1 MINIPF
7 NRCVVVTTLN
17 LVQIIDRLQGAI
29 YDPHFVSSTTV
40 ERNPR
45 PESYQGKIQGFK
57 FSATRIITY
66 KDFHL
71 PIFLSPTIE
80 GKIASLYHGYEIALT
95 MKVQS
100 ITVALLLTCV
110 GGLAMAISTVLD
122 PILTDP
128 ENYQNSSAFQLIVLG
143 LIAVLGYFYF
153 AAYRE
158 TKFFK
163 SLFIKGFKVA
173 TQPAAVSSLHWSED
187 LFQEVGHYSE
197 PDLFTAEPVT
207 GWLSEPDLSTAESVT
222 GWLSEPDLFT
232 TEPVTG
238 WLRKNLPSFPNPDLD
253 SSNLP
258 QVKKPPRARESRDL
272 LQQNLPSF
280 PKLDRPE
287 HEL

>member
-17 LVQIIDRLQGAI
+17 LAQIIDRLQSAI
-29 YDPHFVSSTTV
+29 YDPHFASSNTA
-40 ERNPR
+40 ERDPR
-45 PESYQGKIQGFK
+45 SQSYQGKIQGFK

-71 PIFLSPTIE
+71 PILLSPTLE

-95 MKVQS
+95 IKVQS

-110 GGLAMAISTVLD
+110 GGLSMAISTVLD

-128 ENYQNSSAFQLIVLG
+128 ENYQNSSAFPIIVLS

-163 SLFIKGFKVA
+163 ALFIKRFEVA
-173 TQPAAVSSLHWSED
+173 TQPAAVSSLHWSEG
-187 LFQEVGHYSE
+187 LFEEVGQYSE
-197 PDLFTAEPVT
+197 PDLSTTEPVT
-207 GWLSEPDLSTAESVT
+207 GWLSEPDLFTA
-222 GWLSEPDLFT
+222 
-232 TEPVTG
+232 EPVTG
-238 WLRKNLPSFPNPDLD
+238 WLRKNLPSFPNSDLD
-253 SSNLP
+253 STNLP
-258 QVKKPPRARESRDL
+258 QVKKPPQSRESRDL

-287 HEL
+287 HDH

>member
-7 NRCVVVTTLN
+7 NRCVVLTTLN
-17 LVQIIDRLQGAI
+17 LAQIIDRLQSAI
-29 YDPHFVSSTTV
+29 YDPHFASSTIA
-40 ERNPR
+40 EHDPR
-45 PESYQGKIQGFK
+45 SQSYQGKIQGFK

-66 KDFHL
+66 KNFHL

-80 GKIASLYHGYEIALT
+80 GKIDSLYHGYEISLT

-122 PILTDP
+122 AILTDP
-128 ENYQNSSAFQLIVLG
+128 ENYQNSSAFPIIVLG

-163 SLFIKGFKVA
+163 ALFIKRFEVA
-173 TQPAAVSSLHWSED
+173 NQPVAVSSLHWSED
-187 LFQEVGHYSE
+187 LFQEVGQYSE
-197 PDLFTAEPVT
+197 PDLSTVEPVT
-207 GWLSEPDLSTAESVT
+207 GWLSEPDLFTA
-222 GWLSEPDLFT
+222 
-232 TEPVTG
+232 EPVTG

-253 SSNLP
+253 SSNLQ
-258 QVKKPPRARESRDL
+258 QVQKPPQCRESRDL

-280 PKLDRPE
+280 PKLDCPE
-287 HEL
+287 HDN